1 MHARGL
7 IWVVATTVG
16 LIVAGF
22 LFHFPG
28 SFGGLYGWD
37 PVAVVFGAL
46 IGFVSGAA
54 VGLVQWAA
62 LLLPRR
68 EGLRLLL
75 WMGLGIGITHAIHD
89 GAPNALGQVGA
100 ASLSGLAVAAAYAW
114 SVGDRRPAPIAVVG
128 VAWAVALV
136 STDLVS
142 RWLGT
147 PWEDTPVGW
156 STDHAID
163 GIVVGLIW
171 GVATALVGV
180 PDRLRQHAEPA
191 RSIGLGPA

>member
-1 MHARGL
+1 MSGRGA
-7 IWVVATTVG
+7 IWIVSTTVG

-37 PVAVVFGAL
+37 PTAVIFGGL
-46 IGFVSGAA
+46 IGFVSGVA

-62 LLLPRR
+62 LLLRRR

-75 WMGLGIGITHAIHD
+75 WMGIGIGITHAIHD
-89 GAPNALGQVGA
+89 GAPNAVGLVGA
-100 ASLSGLAVAAAYAW
+100 ACLSGLAMAAAYAW
-114 SVGDRRPAPIAVVG
+114 ALGERRPVPIAVVG
-128 VAWAVALV
+128 VAWVAALV
-136 STDLVS
+136 ATDLVS

-171 GVATALVGV
+171 GTATALVGV
-180 PDRLRQHAEPA
+180 PDRLRRPFATTP
-191 RSIGLGPA
+191 SVGLGPA

>member
-62 LLLPRR
+62 LLLP
-68 EGLRLLL
+68 
-75 WMGLGIGITHAIHD
+75 
-89 GAPNALGQVGA
+89 
-100 ASLSGLAVAAAYAW
+100 
-114 SVGDRRPAPIAVVG
+114 
-128 VAWAVALV
+128 
-136 STDLVS
+136 
-142 RWLGT
+142 
-147 PWEDTPVGW
+147 
-156 STDHAID
+156 
-163 GIVVGLIW
+163 
-171 GVATALVGV
+171 
-180 PDRLRQHAEPA
+180 PA
-191 RSIGLGPA
+191 RRASSPALDGPRHRDHPRHP